1 MISAQNLEIRLN
13 DDFINT
19 MEIGDD
25 TVRGIAELN
34 NKFYVIFQDKDLI
47 RVFDDRYKV
56 LKDIA
61 VKDLT
66 DPWFIDACPQ
76 NNCLYITDRGR
87 QCIVKVHDLDGE
99 TSVDMWK
106 TKIGEPYKLSVI
118 SGGRVL
124 IPIWPASLEVYDSHC
139 QLEDTIVLPDDIRE
153 PCHAV
158 EADKG
163 SYILGHGD
171 KKSDTH
177 RVCKITYSNRRGCEV
192 VWTYGNQRGN
202 KIDQLNRP
210 RNIAIGDRGRVF
222 VTDEGNKRLVL
233 LDKNG
238 NRLNTEVTS
247 ITPERLLYSKSVD
260 RFLVGHYGSV
270 SQYVVDEERKTEQ
283 FYYMYLLL
291 RNKLSAAIKSK
302 PNIINYSHSSKMFA
316 HELTTYVMPTI
327 NFICE

>member
-1 MISAQNLEIRLN
+1 
-13 DDFINT
+13 
-19 MEIGDD
+19 MEIGDN

-47 RVFDDRYKV
+47 RVYNGRYEV
-56 LKDIA
+56 LKDIP
-61 VKDLT
+61 VENLT
-66 DPWFIDACPQ
+66 EPWFIGACLQ
-76 NNCLYITDRGR
+76 NKCLYITDKGR
-87 QCIVKVHDLDGE
+87 ECIVKVYDLDGD

-124 IPIWPASLEVYDSHC
+124 IPIWPAGLEVYDSQC
-139 QLEDTIVLPDDIRE
+139 QLKDTIFLPEDMRE

-158 EADKG
+158 ESDKG

-192 VWTYGNQRGN
+192 VWKYGNQRGN

-210 RNIAIGDRGRVF
+210 RNIAIGERGRVF

-238 NRLNTEVTS
+238 NRLNTEITS
-247 ITPERLLYSKSVD
+247 LTPECLLYSKSID
-260 RFLVGHYGSV
+260 RLLVGHYGSV
-270 SQYVVDEERKTEQ
+270 SQYVVDEHRKTEE
-283 FYYMYLLL
+283 FYYMYFLL
-291 RNKLSAAIKSK
+291 RNKLSAANKSK
-302 PNIINYSHSSKMFA
+302 PNIINYSQISKMVA
-316 HELTTYVMPTI
+316 HELTASAGNKFYL
-327 NFICE
+327 